1 MTHINRAA
9 EARPRRREDEDA
21 VRTQRRSDE
30 IEEKKKKNPA
40 NAAADEGMMTEG
52 ERACSSEDDA
62 CGVPAGVLLW

>member
-9 EARPRRREDEDA
+9 EVRPRRREDEDA

-30 IEEKKKKNPA
+30 IEEKKKPLQMLQPMK
-40 NAAADEGMMTEG
+40 GMMTEG

>member
-21 VRTQRRSDE
+21 VRTQRRSDV
-30 IEEKKKKNPA
+30 IEEKKKPA